1 MHIYVEKIYL
11 DKNIKHI
18 SDELEIKITFT
29 RPDLG
34 SYLIY
39 DTKGLSFIQDA
50 VNSRQLIYIDFLKG
64 KLGWRIKRAQHES
77 NLKKALGKTKHT
89 LNIFDATA
97 GFLSDSMIFLSLGH
111 KVTAVEQSKIVF
123 YLVHDALKRAQ
134 TEIPF
139 IKNLTLINGDSVE
152 IYKNIEDVFD
162 VIYLDPMYPPNHK
175 SAKGSGDIKAIKS
188 ILKLENISNE
198 EDDICDAFM
207 KDKYQ
212 KIILKRPLKS
222 KKNYSNI
229 NYQVRGKTTRFDI
242 FI

>member
-1 MHIYVEKIYL
+1 MRIYVKQIFL
-11 DKNIKHI
+11 DNNIKNI
-18 SDELEIKITFT
+18 SDQLEIKITSN
-29 RPDLG
+29 RPDHG

-39 DTKGLSFIQDA
+39 DKKGLSFIKNA
-50 VNSRQLIYIDFLKG
+50 INPKEIIYIDFLKG
-64 KLGWRIKRAQHES
+64 KLGWRIKRAQHEG
-77 NLKKALGKTKHT
+77 NLKKALGKAKHQ

-111 KVTAVEQSKIVF
+111 KVTAVEQSKVVF
-123 YLVHDALKRAQ
+123 YLVRDAIKRAE
-134 TEIPF
+134 TKIPF
-139 IKNLTLINGDSVE
+139 IKNLSFINGDSTEVF
-152 IYKNIEDVFD
+152 KNTMDFFD
-162 VIYLDPMYPPNHK
+162 VIYLDPMYPLSQK
-175 SAKGSGDIKAIKS
+175 SAKSSGDIKAIPA

-207 KDKYQ
+207 KYEYR